1 MSIKYSENN
10 PKKVYKID
18 ITDKEKSISI
28 LKSFLNKY
36 EFKKQTMM
44 CELKVGSSA
53 DDGQLYLRN
62 VELFNSCS
70 LFYKFEG
77 SKLIIEVY
85 KASASFDMPAD
96 EKYIKLVDNVVI
108 DIKKAN
114 GYKEKD
120 LPEKHD
126 VSEFDDHE
134 KMRIFIKKYDE
145 ITFWPFVIS
154 MFGTPI
160 LFIVMLLTKF
170 ENMTINIIFAICLVF
185 FVGNTIFARTYKSKN
200 KL

>member
-1 MSIKYSENN
+1 MSIKYSEND
-10 PKKVYKID
+10 PKKKYKID
-18 ITDKEKSISI
+18 ITNKDKSISI

-44 CELKVGSSA
+44 CELKVGASE

-70 LFYKFEG
+70 IFYKFEG
-77 SKLIIEVY
+77 NKLIIEVY
-85 KASASFDMPAD
+85 KGSTSFDMPAD
-96 EKYIKLVDNVVI
+96 EKYIKLVDNAVI

-120 LPEKHD
+120 LPDKHD
-126 VSEFDDHE
+126 VSEFDEHE
-134 KMRIFIKKYDE
+134 KKRKFIKKYDE
-145 ITFWPFVIS
+145 VTFWPFAIS

-170 ENMTINIIFAICLVF
+170 ENMTVNVLFAVCLIF
-185 FVGNTIFARTYKSKN
+185 FVGNIIFTKTYKNNN